1 MQCLMRL
8 ETLRL
13 KNFLSFAELN
23 HTFRNGA
30 TLIQGRN
37 LTEDSKETNGAGK
50 STMEAGISYAL
61 MATPLRRQTL
71 DRDLIRWGEDEAE
84 IELTVFCPVRGQRLR
99 IFRKIRVKGSATL
112 ELYLNERP
120 VQFASVL
127 EGNRYILDWIAITP
141 EDLKSFYILNKENYK
156 SFLSASNTDKLA
168 LINRFMKAE
177 RLEAADDVIKV
188 QSAPYIEK
196 RDAAQRKVFSVEGE
210 LNAYR
215 SQLECEQSR
224 NLDEELDQQIG
235 VINERMEGYCLR
247 IQACEDGNK
256 QAEKDKCAIETDIV
270 QSRANLDAVRQSLEA
285 MVADYTLEREKEY
298 IRLERQGLDDAVVEA
313 RNFRSEE
320 HKHLEKTNR
329 KLAELNKILAGVITC
344 PHCHHRFLLNNEK
357 HSVTELESEK
367 TAVTCEVTAHS
378 KTIDEVNAMLDEL
391 ATDLA
396 TYDGKERDI
405 IEAISRRDVELSA
418 LRRQVADAERVIYG
432 KESKLGW
439 YDEDIRR
446 NNATI
451 DNLRKDIQQEEERL
465 AALRKNGIPTK
476 IEEYEGLIT
485 LTEKK
490 LERAQKELEKA
501 ESELGELQQWGQRFK
516 DFRMSLA
523 CEQLKIIQDAANLS
537 LERQRSELRVSI
549 DGFKMNAKGQVKSEI
564 TVLVINGEGEYK
576 SFWSYS
582 GGERA
587 RVEMAMIQAFQE
599 MLNTTNPYGGLDFL
613 MIDEVLEGTDPL
625 GLSLLIESLKEVKNP
640 VYIISH
646 VMNIRAGVPTL
657 TIVKDGGVSRIE

>member
-1 MQCLMRL
+1 MRL

-13 KNFLSFAELN
+13 KNFLSFKGLN

-61 MATPLRRQTL
+61 MATPLRKQTL

-84 IELTVFCPVRGQRLR
+84 IELTVFCPVRSQRLR
-99 IFRKIRVKGSATL
+99 IFRRIRVKGSATL
-112 ELYLNERP
+112 ELYVNEQS

-177 RLEAADDVIKV
+177 RLEAADDVIKER
-188 QSAPYIEK
+188 SLPYVEK
-196 RDAAQRKVFSVEGE
+196 RDAAQRKVFSIEGE
-210 LNAYR
+210 LNAYKG
-215 SQLECEQSR
+215 QLVYEQSR
-224 NLDEELDQQIG
+224 NLDEELEQQ
-235 VINERMEGYCLR
+235 VATINERIEQYR
-247 IQACEDGNK
+247 QKIQTCED
-256 QAEKDKCAIETDIV
+256 A
-270 QSRANLDAVRQSLEA
+270 SRRMEESRGEVEANIIQRKESLDTVKRSLEA
-285 MVADYTLEREKEY
+285 MVADNSLEQQKES
-298 IRLERQGLDDAVVEA
+298 IRQERQGLDNAASEA

-320 HKHLEKTNR
+320 HRQLDETNR
-329 KLAELNKILAGVITC
+329 KLAELNKMLAGVVTC
-344 PHCHHRFLLNNEK
+344 PHCHHRFLLNDTEC
-357 HSVTELESEK
+357 SVAELEDEK
-367 TAVTCEVTAHS
+367 ATVTYDADAHS
-378 KTIDEVNAMLDEL
+378 SAIEEVNAVLDEL
-391 ATDLA
+391 AADLS
-396 TYDGKERDI
+396 TYDCKEKELA
-405 IEAISRRDVELSA
+405 EAMNRRDAEIST
-418 LRRQVADAERVIYG
+418 LRKQVADAERVIYA
-432 KESKLGW
+432 KEAILSQCN
-439 YDEDIRR
+439 ESVRR
-446 NNATI
+446 NNSTI
-451 DNLRKDIQQEEERL
+451 ESLRKDIQQEQQRIAVLMED
-465 AALRKNGIPTK
+465 GIQTK
-476 IEEYEGLIT
+476 VEDYKGLIT

-490 LERAQKELEKA
+490 LDRAQKELEKA

-523 CEQLKIIQDAANLS
+523 CGQLKVIQDVANLS

-549 DGFKMNAKGQVKSEI
+549 DGFKVNAKGQVKSEI

-599 MLNTTNPYGGLDFL
+599 MLNATNPYGGLNFL

-625 GLSLLIESLKEVKNP
+625 GLNLLIESLKDVENP

-646 VMNIRAGVPTL
+646 VMNIKAGVPTL
-657 TIVKDGGVSRIE
+657 TITKENGISRIE

>member
-1 MQCLMRL
+1 MRL
-8 ETLRL
+8 ETLKL
-13 KNFLSFAELN
+13 KNFLSFKELN
-23 HTFRNGA
+23 HMFRNGA

-61 MATPLRRQTL
+61 MATSLRKQTL

-99 IFRKIRVKGSATL
+99 IFRRIRVKGSATL
-112 ELYLNERP
+112 ELYLNEQP

-177 RLEAADDVIKV
+177 QLEAADDVIKERSV
-188 QSAPYIEK
+188 PYVEK
-196 RDAAQRKVFSVEGE
+196 RDAAQRKVFSIEGE
-210 LNAYR
+210 LNAYKG
-215 SQLECEQSR
+215 QLVYEQSR
-224 NLDEELDQQIG
+224 NLDEELEQQVG
-235 VINERMEGYCLR
+235 AINERIEGYKLR
-247 IQACEDGNK
+247 VQECENDNRQMEESRGGV
-256 QAEKDKCAIETDIV
+256 ETDIT
-270 QSRANLDAVRQSLEA
+270 QRKKNLIAVKQSLEA
-285 MVADYTLEREKEY
+285 MVADNSLEQQKETLKE
-298 IRLERQGLDDAVVEA
+298 ERQGLDSAAIEA

-320 HKHLEKTNR
+320 YKRLEDTNR
-329 KLAELNKILAGVITC
+329 KLSDLNKMLAGVVTC
-344 PHCHHRFLLNNEK
+344 PHCHHRFLLNNTER
-357 HSVTELESEK
+357 SVTELETERDG
-367 TAVTCEVTAHS
+367 ATCDVDAHNR
-378 KTIDEVNAMLDEL
+378 TIEEVNAVLDEL
-391 ATDLA
+391 ATDLY
-396 TYDGKERDI
+396 TYNGKEKELV
-405 IEAISRRDVELSA
+405 EAINKRDAEIST

-432 KESKLGW
+432 KEVILGQCK
-439 YDEDIRR
+439 ENIKH
-446 NNATI
+446 NNFTI
-451 DNLRKDIQQEEERL
+451 ENLQKDIQQEQERIIVL
-465 AALRKNGIPTK
+465 KKNGIQTK
-476 IEEYEGLIT
+476 AEEYEGLIT

-523 CEQLKIIQDAANLS
+523 CGQLKVIQDVANLS

-549 DGFKMNAKGQVKSEI
+549 DGFKVNAKGQVKSEI

-599 MLNTTNPYGGLDFL
+599 MLNATNPYGGLNFL

-625 GLSLLIESLKEVKNP
+625 GLNLLIESLKDVENP

-646 VMNIRAGVPTL
+646 VMNIKAGVPTL
-657 TIVKDGGVSRIE
+657 TITKENGISRIE

>member
-1 MQCLMRL
+1 MRL

-13 KNFLSFAELN
+13 KNFLSFKELN

-61 MATPLRRQTL
+61 MATSLRRQTL

-99 IFRKIRVKGSATL
+99 IFRRVRVKGSATL
-112 ELYLNERP
+112 ELYLNEQP

-177 RLEAADDVIKV
+177 QLEAADDVIKE
-188 QSAPYIEK
+188 QSVPYIEK
-196 RDAAQRKVFSVEGE
+196 RDAAQKRVFSVEGE
-210 LNAYR
+210 LNAYK
-215 SQLECEQSR
+215 SQLDYEQSR
-224 NLDEELDQQIG
+224 NLDEELEQQVATINAQIG
-235 VINERMEGYCLR
+235 EYRMK
-247 IQACEDGNK
+247 IQFCEQD
-256 QAEKDKCAIETDIV
+256 
-270 QSRANLDAVRQSLEA
+270 SRQMKESRGEVEVEITRRKESLATVKQSLEA
-285 MVADYTLEREKEY
+285 MLADSTLEQQKES
-298 IRLERQGLDDAVVEA
+298 IRQERQGLDNAVSEA

-320 HKHLEKTNR
+320 LKRLDEVNG
-329 KLAELNKILAGVITC
+329 KLAELNKMLAGTVTC
-344 PHCHHRFLLNNEK
+344 PHCHHRFLLNDTER
-357 HSVTELESEK
+357 SVAELESER
-367 TAVTCEVTAHS
+367 TNATCDAEAHS
-378 KTIDEVNAMLDEL
+378 KTIDEVNAVLDEL
-391 ATDLA
+391 ADDLSV
-396 TYDGKERDI
+396 YVGKEKELADVMN
-405 IEAISRRDVELSA
+405 RRDTELST
-418 LRRQVADAERVIYG
+418 LRRQVADAERTIYG
-432 KESKLGW
+432 KEVILSQCRENIK
-439 YDEDIRR
+439 R
-446 NNATI
+446 NDATI
-451 DNLRKDIQQEEERL
+451 ANLQRDIQQEEERIAVL
-465 AALRKNGIPTK
+465 KKNGIQTK
-476 IEEYEGLIT
+476 AEEYEGLIT

-501 ESELGELQQWGQRFK
+501 EAELGELQQWGQRFK

-523 CEQLKIIQDAANLS
+523 CEQLKTIQDVANLS
-537 LERQRSELRVSI
+537 LERQKSELRVSI
-549 DGFKMNAKGQVKSEI
+549 DGFKVNAKGQVKSEI

-599 MLNTTNPYGGLDFL
+599 MLNATNPYGGLDFL

-625 GLSLLIESLKEVKNP
+625 GLSLLIESLKDVENP

-646 VMNIRAGVPTL
+646 VMNIKAGVSTL
-657 TIVKDGGVSRIE
+657 TVTKENGISRIE

>member
-1 MQCLMRL
+1 MRL

-13 KNFLSFAELN
+13 KNFLSFRELN

-30 TLIQGRN
+30 ILIQGRN

-61 MATPLRRQTL
+61 MATPLRKQTL

-112 ELYLNERP
+112 ELYLNEQP

-168 LINRFMKAE
+168 LINRFMRAE
-177 RLEAADDVIKV
+177 RLETADDVIKE
-188 QSAPYIEK
+188 QSVLYIEK
-196 RDAAQRKVFSVEGE
+196 RDAAQKKVFSVEGE
-210 LNAYR
+210 LNAYK
-215 SQLECEQSR
+215 SQLNYEQSR
-224 NLDEELDQQIG
+224 NLDEELEQQVQAIS
-235 VINERMEGYCLR
+235 ERIDEYRLK
-247 IQACEDGNK
+247 IQACENDNRQMEESRGGVESEVLSAKEHLN
-256 QAEKDKCAIETDIV
+256 IV
-270 QSRANLDAVRQSLEA
+270 KQSLEA
-285 MVADYTLEREKEY
+285 MIADSTLEQRKES
-298 IRLERQGLDDAVVEA
+298 IRQERQGLDSAVVEA

-320 HKHLEKTNR
+320 HRQLDETNR
-329 KLAELNKILAGVITC
+329 KLTELNKVLAGVITC
-344 PHCHHRFLLNNEK
+344 PHCHHRFLLNDTEC
-357 HSVTELESEK
+357 SVAELENER
-367 TAVTCEVTAHS
+367 AGVTTDIDVHN
-378 KTIDEVNAMLDEL
+378 KTIDEINAVLDEL
-391 ATDLA
+391 ADNLS
-396 TYDGKERDI
+396 TYDGEEKEIVNAMNRRDAEIATLRKQIANAERDI
-405 IEAISRRDVELSA
+405 C
-418 LRRQVADAERVIYG
+418 G
-432 KESKLGW
+432 KEIILSQCK
-439 YDEDIRR
+439 ENVKR
-446 NNATI
+446 NNNTI
-451 DNLRKDIQQEEERL
+451 ENLNKDIQQEEKRITVLMED
-465 AALRKNGIPTK
+465 GIQTK
-476 IEEYEGLIT
+476 VEEYKGLIT

-501 ESELGELQQWGQRFK
+501 ETELGELQQWGQRFK

-523 CEQLKIIQDAANLS
+523 CEQLKTIQDVANLS
-537 LERQRSELRVSI
+537 LERQKSELRVSI
-549 DGFKMNAKGQVKSEI
+549 DGFKVNAKGQIKSEI

-576 SFWSYS
+576 SFWLYS

-587 RVEMAMIQAFQE
+587 RVEVAMIQAFQE
-599 MLNTTNPYGGLDFL
+599 MLNATNPYGGLDFL

-625 GLSLLIESLKEVKNP
+625 GLSLLIESLKDVENP

-646 VMNIRAGVPTL
+646 VMNIKAGVPTL
-657 TIVKDGGVSRIE
+657 TITKENGISRLE

>member
-1 MQCLMRL
+1 MRL

-13 KNFLSFAELN
+13 KNFLSFRELN

-30 TLIQGRN
+30 ILIQGRN

-61 MATPLRRQTL
+61 MATPLRKQTL

-112 ELYLNERP
+112 ELYLNEQP

-168 LINRFMKAE
+168 LINRFMRAE
-177 RLEAADDVIKV
+177 RLETADDVIKE
-188 QSAPYIEK
+188 QSVLYIEK
-196 RDAAQRKVFSVEGE
+196 RDAAQKKVFSVEGE
-210 LNAYR
+210 LNAYK
-215 SQLECEQSR
+215 SQLNYEQSR
-224 NLDEELDQQIG
+224 NLDEELEQQVQAIS
-235 VINERMEGYCLR
+235 ERIDEYRLK
-247 IQACEDGNK
+247 IQACENDNRQMEESRGGVESEVLSAKEHLN
-256 QAEKDKCAIETDIV
+256 IV
-270 QSRANLDAVRQSLEA
+270 KQSLEA
-285 MVADYTLEREKEY
+285 MIADSTLEQRKES
-298 IRLERQGLDDAVVEA
+298 IRQERQGLDSAVVEA

-320 HKHLEKTNR
+320 HRQLDETNR
-329 KLAELNKILAGVITC
+329 KLTELNKVLAGVITC
-344 PHCHHRFLLNNEK
+344 PHCHHRFLLNDTEC
-357 HSVTELESEK
+357 SVAELENER
-367 TAVTCEVTAHS
+367 AGVTTDIDVHN
-378 KTIDEVNAMLDEL
+378 KTIDEINAVLDEL
-391 ATDLA
+391 ADNLS
-396 TYDGKERDI
+396 TYDGEEKEIVNAMNRRDAEIATLRKQIANAERD
-405 IEAISRRDVELSA
+405 
-418 LRRQVADAERVIYG
+418 IYG
-432 KESKLGW
+432 KEIILSQCK
-439 YDEDIRR
+439 ENVKR
-446 NNATI
+446 NNNTI
-451 DNLRKDIQQEEERL
+451 ENLNKDIQQEEKRITVLMED
-465 AALRKNGIPTK
+465 GIQTK
-476 IEEYEGLIT
+476 VEEYKGLIT

-501 ESELGELQQWGQRFK
+501 ETELGELQQWGQRFK

-523 CEQLKIIQDAANLS
+523 CEQLKTIQDVANLS
-537 LERQRSELRVSI
+537 LERQKSELRMSI
-549 DGFKMNAKGQVKSEI
+549 DGFKVNAKGQIKSEI

-576 SFWSYS
+576 SFWLYS

-587 RVEMAMIQAFQE
+587 RVEVAMIQAFQE
-599 MLNTTNPYGGLDFL
+599 MLNATNPYGGLDFL

-625 GLSLLIESLKEVKNP
+625 GLSLLIESLKDVENP

-646 VMNIRAGVPTL
+646 VMNIKAGVPTL
-657 TIVKDGGVSRIE
+657 TITKENGISRLE